1 MRICATTILRK
12 STMVKIIANCVG
24 EGDVRVVFI
33 SYSSIDY
40 DAACTIRSVLENNSI
55 RCWMAPESIPLGGDY
70 SSAIPD
76 AIENC
81 IVFLLIL
88 SKNSQVS
95 NWVPKELDLAIT
107 YNKSIIPFQID
118 NGMLTKPFNF
128 RLTNIQRIEA
138 FHNLENAYSKL
149 LSQIKTE
156 TGEMRSDLAV
166 CELPKKYSY
175 YQMLGINDI
184 SQITIKEM
192 RERTDITS
200 SLAVP
205 IGINSDNETV
215 YLDLH
220 QKGDGPHG
228 LIIGPVGSGKSEFL
242 LTLCLSLCLF
252 FSPEEIRIHVIDQKG
267 GGMVHELE
275 GLPHLGMCLTEST
288 DEAVNRFIN
297 TIDNEVQRRFRL
309 LENYSA
315 SNIYQ
320 YLKKQ
325 KSSIDKMEEMPHL
338 VIVFDELRML
348 KVEYP
353 EIFAKIKA
361 WGSKMNASLLGVHII
376 FSTQNYAGLI
386 DDSIW
391 KMSDYKICSTMQRDE
406 LSFVKSANTSRFPGR
421 LYLQSRSSSK
431 VQLIQLAYCCTEI
444 DEGDAAEFGWFFT
457 KKSEKNEIIDLIMRH
472 ELD

>member
-1 MRICATTILRK
+1 MI
-12 STMVKIIANCVG
+12 
-24 EGDVRVVFI
+24 FI
-33 SYSSIDY
+33 SYSSKDY
-40 DAACTIRSVLENNSI
+40 DAACTIRSVLENNNI
-55 RCWMAPESIPLGGDY
+55 KCWMAPESIPIGGDY

-76 AIENC
+76 AIENS

-95 NWVPKELDLAIT
+95 NWVPKELDVAIT

-118 NGMLTKPFNF
+118 DGMLTKPFNF

-138 FHNLENAYSKL
+138 FHNLEIAYSKL
-149 LSQIKTE
+149 LSQIKME
-156 TGEMRSDLAV
+156 TGVMRSDFAV

-184 SQITIKEM
+184 SQITVEEM
-192 RERTDITS
+192 RGRTDITS

-205 IGINSDNETV
+205 IGINSDNKTV

-228 LIIGPVGSGKSEFL
+228 LIIGPPGSGKSEFL
-242 LTLCLSLCLF
+242 LTLSLSLCLF
-252 FSPEEIRIHVIDQKG
+252 FSPEEIKIHVIDQKG
-267 GGMVHELE
+267 GRMVHELG
-275 GLPHLGMCLTEST
+275 GLPHLGICLTEST
-288 DEAVNRFIN
+288 EEAINRFIQA
-297 TIDNEVQRRFRL
+297 IDNEVQRRFRL
-309 LENYSA
+309 LEKYSV

-320 YLKKQ
+320 YLKVQ
-325 KSSIDKMEEMPHL
+325 KKSGDKMEAMPHL
-338 VIVFDELRML
+338 IMAFDELGML
-348 KVEYP
+348 KAEYP
-353 EIFAKIKA
+353 EIFAKIKS
-361 WGSKMNASLLGVHII
+361 WGSKMNASLLGIHII
-376 FSTQNYAGLI
+376 FSTQKHAGLI

-406 LSFVKSANTSRFPGR
+406 VSIVESADTSRCPGR
-421 LYLQSRSSSK
+421 LYLQSRSRSK

-444 DEGDAAEFGWFFT
+444 DEENALGFGWFFE
-457 KKSEKNEIIDLIMRH
+457 KKSEKSEIIDVIMRY